1 LLYRYTNQAD
11 ILIGS
16 PIANRNRSEIE
27 PLIGFFVNTLVLR
40 TDLSSNPSFKEL
52 LRRVREVT
60 LDAYA
65 HQDLPFEQLVE
76 ELQPERN
83 LSHTPLFQVMLI
95 LQNAPMEVLKLPGV
109 ILSPMEVET
118 ETAMFDI
125 TLFLTETEQGLM
137 GVFEYN
143 SDLFDA
149 ATINRMQG
157 HFQILLEGIVANPDR
172 HLSDLPILTATEQ
185 QQLLVD

>member
-1 LLYRYTNQAD
+1 AFKVLLHRYTGQED
-11 ILIGS
+11 ILVGS
-16 PIANRNRSEIE
+16 PIADRNQVETE
-27 PLIGFFVNTLVLR
+27 GLMGLFVNTLVMR
-40 TDLSSNPSFKEL
+40 TDLSGNPSFREIL
-52 LRRVREVT
+52 NQVRQVA
-60 LDAYA
+60 LGAYE
-65 HQDLPFEQLVE
+65 HQDLPFEKLVE
-76 ELQPERN
+76 ELKPERDRTH
-83 LSHTPLFQVMLI
+83 SPLFQVMLI

-157 HFQILLEGIVANPDR
+157 HFQILLEGIVANPDQR
-172 HLSDLPILTATEQ
+172 LSDLPILTATEQ
-185 QQLLVD
+185 